1 MTTHP
6 DDSQL
11 AEYAQGDL
19 TGPPLS
25 DIEGHVAQCGDCRGL
40 VAQLIKVLAP
50 EEAHG
55 PHKGLVV
62 GRYVV
67 LDAVG
72 AGALGEV
79 FSAWDSMLER
89 TVALKWLYPSVAGK
103 DRDTL
108 RQRLVAEARA
118 LAKVQHPNVVSVHD
132 VLAHEGADVIVM
144 ELVQRARSLRVVLDG
159 TGPWQRTVTHFIAA
173 ADGLVAAHAAG
184 VIHRDFKPDNVLLDG
199 SGRVVVVDFGLARQ
213 TDLGVPATGASSNH
227 STISGTPAY
236 LAPERWQGRAADEAS
251 DQFSFCVSL
260 CECLTGKLPF
270 LATDLEG
277 RLEEIR
283 RGPPP
288 MLDVNERVVAAL
300 RRGLLPE
307 PSARWPSMAVLRD
320 ELRASLHAPARRQV
334 YAVGAALLALSGGIF
349 FLGARQIRTRCDAAD
364 APVRTVWTTSRRDAV
379 KAAFEATK
387 HPAAT
392 ALATRVVQGVDD
404 AVEALASTRKRACVA
419 TTFEGDSDA
428 LLSARQTCVSRRV
441 SDLDALLRGLEA
453 ADGKAVERAVVAV
466 ESLAP
471 ASDCLE
477 TSLSATDPMPSGPAR
492 SAVDAA
498 ITRVATVR
506 AMRLL
511 GTTKDSVA
519 LAETVVAEA
528 RSAGWRPLISDALLE
543 WGSGLERLS
552 KYDDARAK
560 QVEALELAVTSRDD
574 KQAFAATVALAYLD
588 GVDRKQAESG
598 DTWLTLG
605 NALSEPARVRGTTE
619 AIRLANVQAVMLM
632 RADKAAE
639 AAVLFAQ
646 LEGALTKVGQLETV
660 NGARLITNLSAA
672 LRESGK
678 PAEGVDAAKRS
689 IALMEKVLSPNHPDV
704 AAAAN
709 NLGSALADL
718 GRFDEAA
725 PYFQRSV
732 EIRERLFGK
741 DALVLATPHA
751 NLGELAFRRGDGAT
765 ALTEYGLAR
774 HIIEKAQGPDEDDV
788 WEARLGEALSLELLG
803 RHGEAADELDRV
815 LAQLEKRKMPAQ
827 TIAEAKLG
835 LAQSLRAL
843 KRDEPRVVAL
853 LNEVKALTGPRHEAQ
868 RAKAEA
874 LLAR

>member
-1 MTTHP
+1 M
-6 DDSQL
+6 
-11 AEYAQGDL
+11 
-19 TGPPLS
+19 
-25 DIEGHVAQCGDCRGL
+25 
-40 VAQLIKVLAP
+40 
-50 EEAHG
+50 
-55 PHKGLVV
+55 
-62 GRYVV
+62 
-67 LDAVG
+67 
-72 AGALGEV
+72 
-79 FSAWDSMLER
+79 
-89 TVALKWLYPSVAGK
+89 
-103 DRDTL
+103 
-108 RQRLVAEARA
+108 
-118 LAKVQHPNVVSVHD
+118 
-132 VLAHEGADVIVM
+132 
-144 ELVQRARSLRVVLDG
+144 
-159 TGPWQRTVTHFIAA
+159 
-173 ADGLVAAHAAG
+173 
-184 VIHRDFKPDNVLLDG
+184 
-199 SGRVVVVDFGLARQ
+199 
-213 TDLGVPATGASSNH
+213 
-227 STISGTPAY
+227 
-236 LAPERWQGRAADEAS
+236 
-251 DQFSFCVSL
+251 
-260 CECLTGKLPF
+260 
-270 LATDLEG
+270 
-277 RLEEIR
+277 
-283 RGPPP
+283 
-288 MLDVNERVVAAL
+288 
-300 RRGLLPE
+300 
-307 PSARWPSMAVLRD
+307 
-320 ELRASLHAPARRQV
+320 
-334 YAVGAALLALSGGIF
+334 
-349 FLGARQIRTRCDAAD
+349 
-364 APVRTVWTTSRRDAV
+364 
-379 KAAFEATK
+379 
-387 HPAAT
+387 
-392 ALATRVVQGVDD
+392 
-404 AVEALASTRKRACVA
+404 
-419 TTFEGDSDA
+419 
-428 LLSARQTCVSRRV
+428 
-441 SDLDALLRGLEA
+441 
-453 ADGKAVERAVVAV
+453 
-466 ESLAP
+466 
-471 ASDCLE
+471 
-477 TSLSATDPMPSGPAR
+477 
-492 SAVDAA
+492 
-498 ITRVATVR
+498 
-506 AMRLL
+506 
-511 GTTKDSVA
+511 
-519 LAETVVAEA
+519 
-528 RSAGWRPLISDALLE
+528 ISDALLE